1 MVDATQAKYPP
12 DMMRAAQHPEGSF
25 EMKPADLVEYV
36 TEYAKQNPSSAMLW
50 ALGIGF
56 FLGWRLKPW

>member
-1 MVDATQAKYPP
+1 MVDTTQAKYPP
-12 DMMRAAQHPEGSF
+12 DMMQAAHHPEGQF
-25 EMKPADLVEYV
+25 ELKPGDLVEYV
-36 TEYAKQNPSSAMLW
+36 TGYAKQNPSSAMLW